1 MWNLCVYSFNVSLYM
16 FLQISLQTNRI
27 ECYSSLIG
35 FLRMIT
41 AARMDSAKY
50 CSSQLIEYQSFVYI
64 WILNSPLSSGRANL
78 VIQWRQTLT
87 KSGSSLCRSLHHVAV
102 AKWQNMCA
110 LKSHHGSLLLC
121 SLPETLSKPPHR
133 TKGLKCHSAQIKASD
148 SGVQQH
154 WRLGEFSKN
163 IP

>member
-1 MWNLCVYSFNVSLYM
+1 M
-16 FLQISLQTNRI
+16 QISLQT
-27 ECYSSLIG
+27 YFSLIG

-41 AARMDSAKY
+41 AARMDSGQY
-50 CSSQLIEYQSFVYI
+50 CSSQLIEYQSFVYF
-64 WILNSPLSSGRANL
+64 LNPKFSAVFREGKLGDSVTPDS
-78 VIQWRQTLT
+78 T
-87 KSGSSLCRSLHHVAV
+87 KSGSSLHCRSLHHVAV
-102 AKWQNMCA
+102 AKRQNMCA
-110 LKSHHGSLLLC
+110 LKSHNGSLLLC

-133 TKGLKCHSAQIKASD
+133 TTGLKCHSAQIKASD